1 MKRMFVVVTSVLF
14 LCSLVVNAVLIRSTI
29 NQKHQIEYAEAKAM
43 GHATAEINVAS
54 SSLQTNK
61 NYAIAML
68 AEAGGTLIA
77 LQDIVSGSSKGDTA
91 QELFNVGY
99 YLHYQATATSLKG
112 LSQFTQNADRLLQ
125 SHVSKGQYNVSD
137 LSSDAAK
144 LNEML
149 PSSFH

>member
-1 MKRMFVVVTSVLF
+1 MKRMFTAVTSVLF

-29 NQKHQIEYAEAKAM
+29 NEKHQIEYAETKAM
-43 GHATAEINVAS
+43 EHATAEINVAS

-61 NYAIAML
+61 KYAIAML
-68 AEAGGTLIA
+68 AEAGGTFIA
-77 LQDIVSGSSKGDTA
+77 LQDIVSSLSKGDTA
-91 QELFNVGY
+91 SDLFNVGY

-125 SHVSKGQYNVSD
+125 SHVSKGQYDVSH